1 MTPIIYLAISAGLV
15 AVDYFIKQWAAVSLK
30 AVQHID
36 LIPKVLSL
44 HYHQN
49 YGAAFGILQ
58 EKRIFLVGL
67 TSILIIGFIVALL
80 LKKVKGPL
88 LCSSFSLIIAG
99 GIGNLIDRIRL
110 GYVIDYIY
118 FEPINF
124 PIFNFADCCVVIG
137 TGLLIIY
144 ILFFEEKQR
153 QSKEAA
159 QE

>member
-15 AVDYFIKQWAAVSLK
+15 AVDYFIK
-30 AVQHID
+30 HID

-58 EKRIFLVGL
+58 EKRIFLVGF